1 MGRRQERVTKKR
13 RGQSS
18 TFLQEWLPCRMVSD
32 IITSKVVTVWRCADG
47 DDDEGVNERKRKK
60 KVQSSIVQE
69 LRNEYLDLPEEVNV
83 GHVTIT

>member
-1 MGRRQERVTKKR
+1 MEGCQERVRKRR

-18 TFLQEWLPCRMVSD
+18 TFLQEWLPCRTVSD
-32 IITSKVVTVWRCADG
+32 IITWNVVTVWKCADG
-47 DDDEGVNERKRKK
+47 DDDEGVKERKRKK

-69 LRNEYLDLPEEVNV
+69 LRNEYLDIPEEVNV